1 MSLFVGCQQDEA
13 TLLQSCRLFFGQ
25 TSDDMEYF
33 DNLELDGGVV
43 IGFLFVTLVA
53 MAGNWRL
60 FVKSGQPGWSV
71 VVPGYNVVIAMR
83 IVGRP
88 DSHALRFL
96 IPGYNVF
103 FFFKTIMELA
113 ASFGKRSNLD
123 FGMAAVFNIFYILNL
138 GLSEDEEY
146 QGPVFG
152 QDMVKGK
159 RPHLAVV

>member
-1 MSLFVGCQQDEA
+1 MRNSFVCPTE
-13 TLLQSCRLFFGQ
+13 

-33 DNLELDGGVV
+33 DTLELDGGVV
-43 IGFLFVTLVA
+43 IGFLFVALVA
-53 MAGNWRL
+53 LAGNWRL

-71 VVPGYNVVIAMR
+71 VVPVYNVVIAMR

-88 DSHALRFL
+88 DSHALRLL

-113 ASFGKRSNLD
+113 ASIGKRSNVD
-123 FGMAAVFNIFYILNL
+123 FGLAAVFNIFYILNL

-152 QDMVKGK
+152 QVLEKVQ
-159 RPHLAVV
+159 RSHIAVV

>member
-1 MSLFVGCQQDEA
+1 MELFD
-13 TLLQSCRLFFGQ
+13 TLE
-25 TSDDMEYF
+25 M
-33 DNLELDGGVV
+33 DGGVV
-43 IGFLFVTLVA
+43 IGFLFVVLVA
-53 MAGNWRL
+53 LAGNWRL

-123 FGMAAVFNIFYILNL
+123 FGLAAVFNIFYILNL

-152 QDMVKGK
+152 QDLTEAQ
-159 RPHLAVV
+159 RPHLSVV